1 MRCGLPA
8 GRKAREYLS
17 KLHGCVAH
25 PVLWREFNSLPAP
38 HTRRAASFSI
48 RFISKTG
55 GAGWGSRGSPPLLGL
70 RCPNFSKA
78 SWGSWGRLS
87 EGVQCRPFIESKTDA
102 IAQSLTEWARE
113 GVSLPPFLTAE
124 CGLQRECRCKMVLPF
139 PCGSWKS
146 EAARCANI

>member
-1 MRCGLPA
+1 MRRFVPA
-8 GRKAREYLS
+8 MDEAREYLS

-102 IAQSLTEWARE
+102 KPRTGASPATARLAWQQGE
-113 GVSLPPFLTAE
+113 AV
-124 CGLQRECRCKMVLPF
+124 RVL
-139 PCGSWKS
+139 GSPASRIPVRLCVAKYFT
-146 EAARCANI
+146 